1 MKPWQKDSNDPTFNE
16 FYTTAE
22 QCDIIFSEMIPIM
35 YKQPFEI
42 DDTKCG
48 VPGKYVRICLR
59 RKSK

>member
-1 MKPWQKDSNDPTFNE
+1 MKPWQKDSSNPTFNE

-35 YKQPFEI
+35 YKENDCKPLR
-42 DDTKCG
+42 
-48 VPGKYVRICLR
+48 VCLR